1 MKRVIYFVLLL
12 CFLACQNSKK
22 EDKLQKVVPESSE
35 RLDSLKYTLQHETWA
50 NDVGLYFSYNSLA
63 YINLCEYQRFT
74 KAVRLSEEQ
83 VSFFLSNNLI
93 PSEEYDCDYRG
104 KCDIL
109 KKIDYSRK
117 RWVDSTNIVY
127 YEITDISSPYKKT
140 KTIGKLY
147 KFYEY
152 GGGLGGGN
160 IYLSDTTD
168 RYGWFII
175 QTPIHLK
182 PPAHFTKPV
191 LKNLKI
197 TSSDKK
203 AKSLC
208 GEYDKLTDYPYR
220 IIKDEEVMSKKYN
233 ENNL

>member
-1 MKRVIYFVLLL
+1 MKRVMYYILSL
-12 CFLACQNSKK
+12 CFFACQNSKK
-22 EDKLQKVVPESSE
+22 ENEPKKVLPESSE
-35 RLDSLKYTLQHETWA
+35 RLDSLKYTLQHENWS
-50 NDVGLYFSYNSLA
+50 NDVGLYFSYNSSA
-63 YINLCEYQRFT
+63 FINLCEYQRFT
-74 KAVRLSEEQ
+74 KAIRPSDEQ
-83 VSFFLSNNLI
+83 ISFFLANDLI
-93 PSEEYDCDYRG
+93 PSEEYDCDFKG

-109 KKIDYSRK
+109 TKIDYSQEG
-117 RWVDSTNIVY
+117 WPDSTTVVY
-127 YEITDISSPYKKT
+127 YEITDVSSSYKRT
-140 KTIGKLY
+140 KTTGKLY
-147 KFYEY
+147 RFYVY
-152 GGGLGGGN
+152 GGALGGGN

-197 TSSDKK
+197 TSYDKK

-220 IIKDEEVMSKKYN
+220 IIKDEEVKSKTYN
-233 ENNL
+233 ENDL